1 MDKDEKKID
10 KKNEDYYKQKIEEI
24 KKIIHGICAYPVAL
38 SWEEKNKMKKKLVS
52 IYKENDD
59 VIKGA
64 IISYINEKLSNFK
77 SFKDFASMFLSSDKI
92 SNPEKVSMTILDYS
106 SSFDGLYDLIDVLIE
121 IDDNLSLKLLS
132 FHLTRYIS
140 INNYI
145 SDMMVLKII
154 RALGESI
161 NVYAAHVL
169 LNLSEIIDETM
180 EFELLES
187 LRKWEEKIDKI
198 KVSKREKEY
207 IKRKIK
213 ERLENTFFEHPNIY
227 F

>member
-1 MDKDEKKID
+1 MDGNETKID

-24 KKIIHGICAYPVAL
+24 KKIIHGICAYPIAL
-38 SWEEKNKMKKKLVS
+38 SWQEKNKMKKKLIS

-77 SFKDFASMFLSSDKI
+77 NFKDFASMFLSSDKI

-106 SSFDGLYDLIDVLIE
+106 SSFDGLYDLIDILIE

-132 FHLTRYIS
+132 FHLTRYLS
-140 INNYI
+140 INNYV
-145 SDMMVLKII
+145 SDMMVIKII
-154 RALGESI
+154 RALGESR

-169 LNLSEIIDETM
+169 LNLSEIIDETT